1 VINESLVDVLFLFSQ
16 KKNEPKRKVV
26 AALFS
31 FKVSGGAYVVLPE
44 NQEATIVRV
53 FKVCAGSC

>member
-1 VINESLVDVLFLFSQ
+1 VIYEPSVDVLFLFSQ

-31 FKVSGGAYVVLPE
+31 FKVSGGAYAVLSE
-44 NQEATIVRV
+44 NQEATMSRV
-53 FKVCAGSC
+53 FTVCGSIC